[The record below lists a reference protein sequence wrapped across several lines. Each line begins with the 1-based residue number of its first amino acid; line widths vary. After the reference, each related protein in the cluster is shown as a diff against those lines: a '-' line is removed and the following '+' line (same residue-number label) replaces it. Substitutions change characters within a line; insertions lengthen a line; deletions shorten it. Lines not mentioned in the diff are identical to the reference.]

1 VRELDEHQLVL
12 AFWSPLAHKGRGNRR
27 QRRRRRARRDVSA
40 PARHL
45 LRRGAQRVIGR
56 STVVAPGRLADGCYA
71 IADLH
76 TQDVELATMSVP
88 A

>member
-1 VRELDEHQLVL
+1 VL
-12 AFWSPLAHKGRGNRR
+12 AFWSPPAHKGRGVAGSEVVAELVATYRPR
-27 QRRRRRARRDVSA
+27 LVVCSGEARSE
-40 PARHL
+40 L
-45 LRRGAQRVIGR
+45 IGR

-76 TQDVELATMSVP
+76 TQDVELATISVP

>member
-1 VRELDEHQLVL
+1 ML
-12 AFWSPLAHKGRGNRR
+12 AFWSPPAHKGRGVAGSEVVAELVATYRPR
-27 QRRRRRARRDVSA
+27 LVVCSGEARSE
-40 PARHL
+40 L
-45 LRRGAQRVIGR
+45 IGR

-76 TQDVELATMSVP
+76 TQDVELATISVP